1 MAKYSELDWQTVRE
15 HLRSLTT
22 EMDEVERFPARNVR
36 VLGRGIELVMQRLE
50 ELGSAQPSRG

>member
-15 HLRSLTT
+15 HLRILTN

-36 VLGRGIELVMQRLE
+36 VLARGLELVMQRLE
-50 ELGSAQPSRG
+50 ELGSAKSNRG